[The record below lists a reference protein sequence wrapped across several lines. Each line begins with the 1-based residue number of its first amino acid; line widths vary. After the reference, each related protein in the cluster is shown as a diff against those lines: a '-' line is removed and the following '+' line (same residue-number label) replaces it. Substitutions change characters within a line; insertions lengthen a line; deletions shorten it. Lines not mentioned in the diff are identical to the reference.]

1 MVVIT
6 LNGKKL
12 LIRAKYRKMV
22 KNCLK
27 PIAFFI
33 IMLNNQKI
41 KVTDLRGRGSM
52 TEKVWLKNYP
62 AEIPHEIDIPEIPVH
77 QFLTD
82 AYKANPGKIAIHFM
96 GKELTY
102 KELYESALKFAN
114 YLQGLGVEK
123 GDRIA
128 IMLPN
133 CPQAVIAYY
142 GIMYAGGIVVQTN
155 PLYTE
160 RELQYQMADSGA
172 KVILGLDI
180 LYPRITK
187 ILKETQIE
195 NVIITGIKDYLPFP
209 KNLVYPFIQKK
220 QYGFSVKVEH
230 SGMNHLFVE
239 IMRSAP
245 LKEITVPFDFE
256 EDLAL
261 LQYTGGTTGF
271 PKGVMLT
278 HKNLIANTMM
288 CNAWLYKC
296 EEGKEVVLGILPF
309 FHVYGMTTVLILSV
323 MTKNKM
329 VLMPKFDVEDT
340 LKTIDK
346 QKPTLFPGAPTIYIG
361 LLNHPDIGKYNLS
374 SIKACLSGSAP
385 LPVEV
390 QERFETITGGKLV
403 EGYGLTETSP
413 VTHANFIWGERISG
427 SVGIPWPNTDSVI
440 LRSGETEILPPGE
453 MGEIAIKGPQVMK
466 GYWNRPEDTAMS
478 FADGW
483 FLTGDLGYMDENG
496 YFYIVDRKK
505 DMIIAGGYNIY
516 PREVEEILYE
526 HEAIQECV
534 VAGIP
539 DPYRGETVKAYI
551 VLKEGHSVTE
561 KELNEYCRQNLAAYK
576 VPRAYE
582 FRTELPKTAV
592 GKILRRTL
600 VEEEKAKLAAEKEAK

>member
-1 MVVIT
+1 M
-6 LNGKKL
+6 
-12 LIRAKYRKMV
+12 
-22 KNCLK
+22 
-27 PIAFFI
+27 
-33 IMLNNQKI
+33 
-41 KVTDLRGRGSM
+41 TDLRGRGSM

-62 AEIPHEIDIPEIPVH
+62 AEIPHEIDIPKMPVH

-82 AYKANPGKIAIHFM
+82 AYKANPTKIAIHFM

-114 YLQGLGVEK
+114 YLQSLGVEK

-128 IMLPN
+128 VMLPN

-172 KVILGLDI
+172 KIILGLDI

-296 EEGKEVVLGILPF
+296 EDGQEIVLGILPF

-323 MTKNKM
+323 MKKSKM

-346 QKPTLFPGAPTIYIG
+346 QKPTLFPGAPTMYIG

-385 LPVEV
+385 LPLEV
-390 QERFETITGGKLV
+390 QERFEAITGGKLV

-413 VTHANFIWGERISG
+413 VTHANFIWDERVTG

-440 LRSGETEILPPGE
+440 LRSGEATPLPPGE

-466 GYWNRPEDTAMS
+466 GYWNRPEDTAMT

-496 YFYIVDRKK
+496 YFFIVDRKK

-526 HEAIQECV
+526 HDAIQECV

-551 VLKEGHSVTE
+551 VLKEGHSATE
-561 KELNEYCRQNLAAYK
+561 KELNDYCRKNLAAYK